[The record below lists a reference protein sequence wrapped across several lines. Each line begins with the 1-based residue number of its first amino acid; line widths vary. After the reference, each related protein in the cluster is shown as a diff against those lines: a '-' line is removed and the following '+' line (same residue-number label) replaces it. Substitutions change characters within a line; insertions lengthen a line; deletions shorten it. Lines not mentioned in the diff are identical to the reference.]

1 MIASVAVGKPRSG
14 AASSASNKNEEGLLV
29 ALLCIRNSYIFTSEW
44 YLNYCF
50 TLSIVRTLLV
60 VGALLADIVV
70 VVVIV
75 IVGFIVGFA
84 GVLAEKVIVDALLA
98 K

>member
-1 MIASVAVGKPRSG
+1 MIASVPVGKPRSG
-14 AASSASNKNEEGLLV
+14 VASSASNKNEEGLLV
-29 ALLCIRNSYIFTSEW
+29 ALLCIFTSEW

-50 TLSIVRTLLV
+50 TLSIVRTSLV
-60 VGALLADIVV
+60 VGTLLADIVV
-70 VVVIV
+70 VIDVVIV
-75 IVGFIVGFA
+75 IVGFIVGFF